1 MSELSSNSRQ
11 FSFFSLP
18 QSWGY
23 KHEPPHWTSLCKC
36 LFILLLWLLV
46 QVCAAPC
53 CNDSFKADEAAALQ
67 RTSPE
72 AAGVA
77 RVIHGMRWTGDALDE
92 TKNVEVLQAHRRTL
106 QNLKIIGSVPIK
118 QRTK

>member
-1 MSELSSNSRQ
+1 MQMPIYPVVMATVME
-11 FSFFSLP
+11 
-18 QSWGY
+18 
-23 KHEPPHWTSLCKC
+23 
-36 LFILLLWLLV
+36 
-46 QVCAAPC
+46 VCAAPC

-77 RVIHGMRWTGDALDE
+77 RVIQGMRWTGDPLDE